1 MAAKSSKAYA
11 DSGVNTMAGATLVE
25 RIKPAVKAT
34 RRPGFM
40 GSLGG
45 FAGLF
50 DPKAAGYQDPILV
63 AATDGVGTKLK
74 IAILQDRHDTVGQDL
89 VAMCVNDLI
98 AQGAE
103 PLFFLDYFATGQ
115 LSVDTAESVISGI
128 ANACEAAGC
137 ALIGGETAEM
147 PGMYAPGEYDLAG
160 FVVGA
165 MERDTGLTPDDVQE
179 GDVLL
184 GLASNGIHSNG
195 FSLVRKIIRTTQGHD
210 YGDPCAYDR
219 SKTWADICLMPTRLY
234 VKPLL
239 KILKN
244 KDLRPA
250 LHGLAHITGGGL
262 IENTPRMLP
271 EGLRAVIDA
280 SQWDLPPVFGW
291 LAEAGNLSVD
301 DLNCTFNC
309 GIGMIAAVAP
319 DQADRII
326 SVLESE
332 GEDVRVIGHVA
343 SQTQGQELVD
353 VTNTDRWPCA
363 S

>member
-1 MAAKSSKAYA
+1 MAIRSSKAYA

-40 GSLGG
+40 GALGG

-50 DPKAAGYQDPILV
+50 DPKAAGYDDPIMV

-74 IAILQDRHDTVGQDL
+74 IAITTERHETVGQDL
-89 VAMCVNDLI
+89 VAMCVNDLV

-115 LSVDTAESVISGI
+115 LSVDVAEDVITGI
-128 ANACEAAGC
+128 AEACEEAGC

-165 MERDTGLTPDDVQE
+165 MERDTGLSVDDVQE
-179 GDVLL
+179 GDVLI
-184 GLASNGIHSNG
+184 GLASNGLHSNG
-195 FSLVRKIIRTTQGHD
+195 YSLVRKIIRTTQGHD
-210 YGDPCAYDR
+210 YADPTPFDSA
-219 SKTWADICLMPTRLY
+219 KTWADICMEPTRLY
-234 VKPLL
+234 VKPLM
-239 KILKN
+239 KILKGAPEI
-244 KDLRPA
+244 RAA

-271 EGLRAVIDA
+271 DHLRAVIDA
-280 SQWDLPPVFGW
+280 SQWELPATFRW
-291 LAEAGNLSVD
+291 LAEAGQLNED
-301 DLNCTFNC
+301 DLSCTFNC
-309 GIGMIAAVAP
+309 GIGMMAAIGP
-319 DQADRII
+319 DSVDRITKI
-326 SVLESE
+326 LEDA
-332 GEDVRVIGHVA
+332 GETVYVIGHVGARA
-343 SQTQGQELVD
+343 SGQDPVELQ
-353 VTNTDRWPCA
+353 NTDHWIG
-363 S
+363 

>member
-1 MAAKSSKAYA
+1 MSIRSSKAYA
-11 DSGVNTMAGATLVE
+11 ESGVNTMAGATLVE

-34 RRPGFM
+34 QRA
-40 GSLGG
+40 GSLGALGG

-50 DPKAAGYQDPILV
+50 DPKAAGYEDPILV

-74 IAILQDRHDTVGQDL
+74 IAIMTDRHDTVGQDL
-89 VAMCVNDLI
+89 VAMCVNDLV

-115 LSVDTAESVISGI
+115 LSIDTAESVITGI
-128 ANACEAAGC
+128 AQACEQAGC

-165 MERDTGLTPDDVQE
+165 MERDSGLSPDRVQE

-184 GLASNGIHSNG
+184 GLASNGLHSNG
-195 FSLVRKIIRTTQGHD
+195 FSLVRKIIRSTQGHD
-210 YGDPCAYDR
+210 YDDPTPFDA
-219 SKTWADICLMPTRLY
+219 SQTWGSVCLAPTRIY

-244 KDLRPA
+244 THLAPA

-262 IENTPRMLP
+262 VENTPRMLP
-271 EGLRAVIDA
+271 DGIMAVLDA
-280 SQWDLPPVFGW
+280 SQWTLPPVFSW
-291 LAEAGNLSVD
+291 LAQAGGLSVE
-301 DLNCTFNC
+301 DLSCTFNC
-309 GIGMIAAVAP
+309 GIGMIAAVSP
-319 DQADRII
+319 DHVDDII
-326 SVLESE
+326 AALEAE
-332 GEDVRVIGHVA
+332 GETVFPIGHVRA
-343 SQTQGQELVD
+343 LKGEEPV
-353 VTNTDRWPCA
+353 VIENTDQWV
-363 S
+363 

>member
-1 MAAKSSKAYA
+1 
-11 DSGVNTMAGATLVE
+11 MAGATLVE

-34 RRPGFM
+34 RRAGSI

-50 DPKAAGYQDPILV
+50 DPKAAGYDDPILV

-74 IAILQDRHDTVGQDL
+74 IAIMADRHDTVGQDL
-89 VAMCVNDLI
+89 VAMCANDLV

-115 LSVDTAESVISGI
+115 LSVDTAESVITGI
-128 ANACEAAGC
+128 ARACEEAGC

-165 MERDTGLTPDDVQE
+165 MERDGGLSPERVQP

-184 GLASNGIHSNG
+184 GLASNGLHSNG

-210 YGDPCAYDR
+210 YDSPTPFDASQSWGNV
-219 SKTWADICLMPTRLY
+219 CLTPTRLY

-239 KILKN
+239 KLLKN
-244 KDLRPA
+244 KDLNPA

-262 IENTPRMLP
+262 VENTPRMLP
-271 EGLRAVIDA
+271 DDMMAVIDA
-280 SQWDLPPVFGW
+280 SAWSLPGIFAW
-291 LAEAGNLSVD
+291 LAEAGALSVED
-301 DLNCTFNC
+301 ISCTFNC

-319 DQADRII
+319 DQADAVI
-326 SVLESE
+326 SVLEGE
-332 GEDVRVIGHVA
+332 GETVFPIGHVA
-343 SQTQGQELVD
+343 KRDGDEAVIID
-353 VTNTDRWPCA
+353 NTGHWPCKN
-363 S
+363 